1 MKKSIILTLLLCLG
15 MSLNFSFSTQLN
27 AQEAKPDI
35 STDPV
40 PTPSSETT
48 TLGEIGIN
56 EEDLKNVAKSIF
68 NVSNAMS
75 EKYSISDGLT
85 LTMYILRYL
94 SEIGEYE
101 LAHKDMMKLVRAFEK
116 LSEERVEPEVEAV
129 LQQIEKITF
138 GRLNGRIHV
147 TFNAI
152 DKKRGMVI
160 PINEVEEDESSSV
173 KEIIE
178 VVAEDGMS
186 LTFDDI
192 DTEEEKVWARNFAK
206 RPVKILG
213 IFKKIAES
221 LYQVHPKI
229 KDNLDEYLELEEV
242 PAPALKIEM
251 DNIYVKV
258 DTRTVFKKIDFK
270 FNEALALPGIKEN
283 GEPVPS
289 FILGAKAKLLKLKIS
304 VDQ

>member
-1 MKKSIILTLLLCLG
+1 
-15 MSLNFSFSTQLN
+15 
-27 AQEAKPDI
+27 
-35 STDPV
+35 
-40 PTPSSETT
+40 
-48 TLGEIGIN
+48 
-56 EEDLKNVAKSIF
+56 
-68 NVSNAMS
+68 MS

-242 PAPALKIEM
+242 PAP
-251 DNIYVKV
+251 
-258 DTRTVFKKIDFK
+258 
-270 FNEALALPGIKEN
+270 
-283 GEPVPS
+283 
-289 FILGAKAKLLKLKIS
+289 KLLKLKIS